1 MDYIHVYPRCRSPT
15 HTTHSTHTTHATHQ
29 LMLLTLLT
37 VLPYTNL
44 RILQYIYMY
53 IYIYIGVNPQ
63 CLEFDESQPWASIL
77 KSKLSIGVY
86 IRQFKTIY
94 STI

>member
-1 MDYIHVYPRCRSPT
+1 MPLTYSLYSHYSRYS
-15 HTTHSTHTTHATHQ
+15 STYATHATHGIAVHQ
-29 LMLLTLLT
+29 PTHFT
-37 VLPYTNL
+37 
-44 RILQYIYMY
+44 IYIYV
-53 IYIYIGVNPQ
+53 YIYIGVNPQ

-94 STI
+94 STM